1 MVRDPKSEVD
11 MGIQCLIII
20 YILIT
25 HILYKVVISIEERKI
40 IPNTNGRYYATKD
53 GHIYDTKLKRN
64 VAENESKRG
73 WLKCHIW
80 YNEKRITINVHR
92 LIAYAYFGI
101 SDLTVNHKDG
111 NKHNN
116 SVDNLE
122 YMTLQEQNWHRS
134 RTLHSGNQH
143 KIICIEQNKI
153 YNSAKE
159 FCEIMGFDYSNC
171 HISEI
176 CKPKYGF
183 KTYKGY
189 HFEYI
194 NNYEREEDIEKID

>member
-25 HILYKVVISIEERKI
+25 HILY
-40 IPNTNGRYYATKD
+40 
-53 GHIYDTKLKRN
+53 
-64 VAENESKRG
+64 
-73 WLKCHIW
+73 
-80 YNEKRITINVHR
+80 
-92 LIAYAYFGI
+92 
-101 SDLTVNHKDG
+101 
-111 NKHNN
+111 
-116 SVDNLE
+116 
-122 YMTLQEQNWHRS
+122 
-134 RTLHSGNQH
+134 
-143 KIICIEQNKI
+143 IEQNKI

-176 CKPKYGF
+176 CKHKYGF